1 MQGVWDMTR
10 GDCRDEESTLAEQIV
25 RIGFSCTRCGDC
37 CRPGAGDDNLV
48 MVFPREI
55 REISEF
61 TGLEVTE
68 VAEPYPDTVALP
80 GNRIVTFGRVL
91 RRFCGNCRFLSGSL
105 CQVYAVRPSIC
116 RTYPFMLE
124 GSGLRVYP
132 CRGLGKPIS
141 REDAVRIAR
150 DLLTRRAE
158 EEEEIRRIQAVF
170 PTIPPG
176 PGRFIVDAEG
186 VCRQ

>member
-1 MQGVWDMTR
+1 MTR
-10 GDCRDEESTLAEQIV
+10 DDCRDEESNLTEEIM

-37 CRPGAGDDNLV
+37 CRHGAGDDNLV
-48 MVFPREI
+48 MVFPKEI
-55 REISEF
+55 RAISEF
-61 TGLEVTE
+61 SGLDLTD

-91 RRFCGNCRFLSGSL
+91 RRFCGECRFLSCSFCL
-105 CQVYAVRPSIC
+105 VYPVRPSIC

-124 GSGLRVYP
+124 GSELRVYP

-141 REDAVRIAR
+141 REGAVRIAR
-150 DLLTRRAE
+150 DLLNRRAE
-158 EEEEIRRIQAVF
+158 EEEEIRRIHAVF

-176 PGRFIVDAEG
+176 PGRFLVDAEG
-186 VCRQ
+186 VYRQ

>member
-1 MQGVWDMTR
+1 MTR
-10 GDCRDEESTLAEQIV
+10 EDCRDEESNLAREIK

-55 REISEF
+55 RAISEF
-61 TGLEVTE
+61 SGLEATDI
-68 VAEPYPDTVALP
+68 AEPYPDTVTLP
-80 GNRIVTFGRVL
+80 GDRTVTFGRAL
-91 RRFCGNCRFLSGSL
+91 RRFYGDCRFLSGSSCL
-105 CQVYAVRPSIC
+105 VYPVRPSIC

-124 GSGLRVYP
+124 GSELRIYP

-176 PGRFIVDAEG
+176 PGRYLVDGEG
-186 VCRQ
+186 VCMQ